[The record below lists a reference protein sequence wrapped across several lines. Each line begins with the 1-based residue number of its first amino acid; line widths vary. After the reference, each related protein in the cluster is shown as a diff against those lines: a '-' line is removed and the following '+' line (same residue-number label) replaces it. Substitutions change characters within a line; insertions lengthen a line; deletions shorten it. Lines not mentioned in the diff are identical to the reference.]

1 MDQEISIRKKRVC
14 RATLGDSGM
23 NLQNHYVDELAR
35 APGVLKLIGKG
46 TLRNDGKPEAVKSAS
61 DFSYS
66 ASTYAGD
73 HFRLAGDAGG
83 ILFPLIDG
91 NPQLM
96 IIKHS

>member
-1 MDQEISIRKKRVC
+1 MDQDVSIRKKKAS
-14 RATLGDSGM
+14 RATCGSET
-23 NLQNHYVDELAR
+23 NLQIHYMEELAR
-35 APGVLKLIGKG
+35 APGVLRLVGNG

-83 ILFPLIDG
+83 IYFSFDFL
-91 NPQLM
+91 
-96 IIKHS
+96 